1 MKEKILAIPFMLI
14 FVAMLIAMNR
24 LGMDLGL

>member
-1 MKEKILAIPFMLI
+1 MKDKILAITFMLI